1 MGKGNKEIRQKI
13 QSEIQKTEIE
23 ISELKELTK
32 PIAPENAIGR
42 LSRMDAINNKSIY
55 DAALVKAQDK
65 LQKLLIANRNVDK
78 SDFGIC
84 VKCGKPI
91 PVGRILLMPQSNRCV
106 NCA

>member
-1 MGKGNKEIRQKI
+1 MGKGNKEIKDKI
-13 QSEIQKTEIE
+13 QSEIRNTELE
-23 ISELKELTK
+23 ISDLKELTK

-65 LQKLLIANRNVDK
+65 LQKLQIAERNVDK
-78 SDFGIC
+78 PDFGIC

-91 PVGRILLMPQSNRCV
+91 PIGRILLMPQSNRCV

>member
-13 QSEIQKTEIE
+13 QSEIKKTEIE

-65 LQKLLIANRNVDK
+65 LQKLLVADRNVDNP
-78 SDFGIC
+78 DFGTC

-91 PVGRILLMPQSNRCV
+91 PIGRILLIPQSNRCV